1 MKMFSSYKVNKNKA
15 SVMENG
21 VKSWVQSL
29 LGWERDKYAIFYQI
43 VSKEKFFIQKNTRE
57 FVIDEVREK

>member
-43 VSKEKFFIQKNTRE
+43 VSK
-57 FVIDEVREK
+57 VREIFHTKEHKRIRH